1 MTPHASTSSPLVTI
15 VTYHFVRPAS
25 MRFPRFATLEPAA
38 FREQLRYIRRHYT
51 PVRLSDVAASLE
63 GSSALPARPA
73 VLTFDDGYRDHYT
86 TVFPLLAEHGMSAT
100 FFPARSSLLD
110 RRVLGANKVQFILA
124 AAGDSG
130 SIVEAIDR
138 AIEASSTAETGRVA
152 EYRARWWAPSRFDT
166 AAVVYAKRMLQ
177 HGLPD
182 HVRTPLLDT
191 LFRRYVTDDE
201 AAFADELYLTVDEAR
216 QMRASGMEFGGHGD
230 QHVPLPA
237 LGPEA
242 QVREIDGAIDTLSAI
257 GAPRARFAY
266 SYVKGEHDVASV
278 ARLRERGCS
287 IAVTTREGLARPG
300 VDDPL
305 TLPRIDTTLLPVDGD
320 ASPNEWTLRAMI
332 SR

>member
-1 MTPHASTSSPLVTI
+1 MTPNARASAPLVTI
-15 VTYHFVRPAS
+15 ITYHFVRPAS
-25 MRFPRFATLEPAA
+25 MRFPRFARLDPAA
-38 FREQLRYIRRHYT
+38 FREQLRYIRRHYR
-51 PVRLSDVAASLE
+51 PILLSDVASSIE
-63 GSSALPARPA
+63 GSTELPARPA

-124 AAGDSG
+124 AAGDTE

-138 AIEASSTAETGRVA
+138 AIETSSTSETGRVA
-152 EYRARWWAPSRFDT
+152 EYRGRWWAPSRFDT

-177 HGLPD
+177 HGLPE
-182 HVRTPLLDT
+182 HVRTPLLDS
-191 LFRRYVTDDE
+191 LFRRYVTEDE
-201 AAFADELYLTVDEAR
+201 AAFAEELYLTVDEAR
-216 QMRASGMEFGGHGD
+216 QMHASGMEFGGHGD

-242 QVREIDGAIDTLSAI
+242 KAREIDGAIETLDAS

-278 ARLRERGCS
+278 ALLRERGCS
-287 IAVTTREGLARPG
+287 IAVTTRQGLARPG
-300 VDDPL
+300 IDDPL

-320 ASPNEWTLRAMI
+320 ASPNEWTIQALI
-332 SR
+332 

>member
-1 MTPHASTSSPLVTI
+1 MTPNAHVSAPLVTI

-25 MRFPRFATLEPAA
+25 TRFPRFARLDPAA

-51 PVRLSDVAASLE
+51 PIRLSDVAATIE
-63 GSSALPARPA
+63 GSTALPARPA

-86 TVFPLLAEHGMSAT
+86 TVFPLLTEHGMSAT
-100 FFPARSSLLD
+100 FFLPRSSLLD

-124 AAGDSG
+124 AAGDG
-130 SIVEAIDR
+130 ESIVEAIER
-138 AIEASSTAETGRVA
+138 AIETSSTPETESVA

-177 HGLPD
+177 HGLPEQ
-182 HVRTPLLDT
+182 VRAPLLDT

-201 AAFADELYLTVDEAR
+201 AAFAEELYLTVDEAR
-216 QMRASGMEFGGHGD
+216 RMRASGMEFGGHGD

-237 LGPEA
+237 LGPDA
-242 QVREIDGAIDTLSAI
+242 QTREIDAAIETLDAI
-257 GAPRARFAY
+257 GVPRARFAY
-266 SYVKGEHDVASV
+266 CYVKGEHDAASV
-278 ARLRERGCS
+278 AMLRERGCS

-300 VDDPL
+300 VDDAL

-320 ASPNEWTLRAMI
+320 ASPNEWTLQALM
-332 SR
+332 